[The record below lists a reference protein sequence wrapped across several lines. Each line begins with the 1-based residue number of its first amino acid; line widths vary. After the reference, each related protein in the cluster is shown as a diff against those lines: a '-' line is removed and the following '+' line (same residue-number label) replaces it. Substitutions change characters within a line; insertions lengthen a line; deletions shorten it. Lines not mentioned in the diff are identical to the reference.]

1 MKVVGIT
8 GGIGSGKSVISKVFS
23 SIGIPVYDSD
33 AESKIIL
40 FSTEVSKEVV
50 SYFGNEILLA
60 GKLDR
65 KLLAK
70 CVFNHSEKLNWLNN
84 LLHPKVKQHF
94 EDWSA
99 KQDSSYVLKEAAI
112 LFESGANESCD
123 LVINVACPPEERMER
138 VMKRDNRTK
147 EDVERIIAKQLS
159 EKEREL
165 KSDFTIVN
173 YNCKILDQILAVHHQ
188 ICAKSM

>member
-1 MKVVGIT
+1 
-8 GGIGSGKSVISKVFS
+8 
-23 SIGIPVYDSD
+23 
-33 AESKIIL
+33 
-40 FSTEVSKEVV
+40 
-50 SYFGNEILLA
+50 
-60 GKLDR
+60 
-65 KLLAK
+65 
-70 CVFNHSEKLNWLNN
+70 
-84 LLHPKVKQHF
+84 
-94 EDWSA
+94 
-99 KQDSSYVLKEAAI
+99 
-112 LFESGANESCD
+112 
-123 LVINVACPPEERMER
+123 MER